1 MGRISLF
8 AAAAVVVLAC
18 PGPACGS
25 DSDDS
30 GDTSAVP
37 YGAQT
42 CSDWAGRMSDS
53 EHWDAAEEL
62 LTNAKGSDG
71 TEGDLAP
78 STSTIKQF
86 ATDLGTMCDRG
97 SSDDLLATVADDL
110 YASNAA
116 YYSL

>member
-1 MGRISLF
+1 MRRAGLIMSTV
-8 AAAAVVVLAC
+8 AVLASLVT
-18 PGPACGS
+18 ACGS
-25 DSDDS
+25 DSDDDS
-30 GDTSAVP
+30 KDTSVA

-42 CSDWAGRMSDS
+42 CSDWAGHMDDS
-53 EHWDAAEEL
+53 EHWDAAKEL

-71 TEGDLAP
+71 TEGDKAP
-78 STSTIKQF
+78 STSIIKQF
-86 ATDLGTMCDRG
+86 EADLGTACDKG